1 MILLVILLP
10 VIAGMLVFLL
20 PFKKRSH
27 MELFLETLVILNSV
41 LVWYL
46 LLHRPTEIFTLAN
59 FTGNLSISF
68 KVDGMSMV
76 FGGLVS
82 AFPFLGSLVLFF
94 ASQA

>member
-10 VIAGMLVFLL
+10 IIAGVLVFLL

-27 MELFLETLVILNSV
+27 MEVFLETLVILNSL

-46 LLHRPTEIFTLAN
+46 LLHRPADIFTLAN

-68 KVDGMSMV
+68 KSDG
-76 FGGLVS
+76 
-82 AFPFLGSLVLFF
+82 
-94 ASQA
+94 